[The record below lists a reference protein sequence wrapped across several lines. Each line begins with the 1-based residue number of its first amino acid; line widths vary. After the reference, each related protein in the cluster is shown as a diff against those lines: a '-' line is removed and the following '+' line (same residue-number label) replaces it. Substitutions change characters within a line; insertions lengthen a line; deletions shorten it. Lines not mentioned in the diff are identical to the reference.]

1 MLDEPLRQYTE
12 SKMNRALRATPRAIK
27 ALDFHP

>member
-12 SKMNRALRATPRAIK
+12 SKMNRAPKGYTASIK